1 MRLTMSERRAVVR
14 VAAERYRKVGK
25 KQKGQILDELVEV
38 TGHNRWYAVWL
49 LRRHGKTIRGPGRVR
64 LVGDLALKGKRG
76 RRRIYDAVLPPLRQ
90 IWAILDFICGKRLAA
105 MLPEVIPV
113 LERYH
118 EIELEAMTRDR
129 LLAISPATIDRLLAP
144 ERRKFE
150 LHGLRDQ
157 AWDAAQAP
165 NPHSYLYRVGS
176 DAPGVRRDRSGGP

>member
-38 TGHNRWYAVWL
+38 TGYNRWYAVWL

-90 IWAILDFICGKRLAA
+90 
-105 MLPEVIPV
+105 MYE
-113 LERYH
+113 
-118 EIELEAMTRDR
+118 
-129 LLAISPATIDRLLAP
+129 S
-144 ERRKFE
+144 
-150 LHGLRDQ
+150 
-157 AWDAAQAP
+157 
-165 NPHSYLYRVGS
+165 SS
-176 DAPGVRRDRSGGP
+176 